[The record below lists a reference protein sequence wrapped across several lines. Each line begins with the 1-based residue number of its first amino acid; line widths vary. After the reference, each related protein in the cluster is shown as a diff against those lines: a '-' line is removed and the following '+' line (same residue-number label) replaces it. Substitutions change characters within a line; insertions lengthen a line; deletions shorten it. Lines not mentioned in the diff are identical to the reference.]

1 MYTCGNTSKSRKTRF
16 PSVDTPAKMPDNIKF
31 SRRAGMRTPA
41 HERSRQIRTSARRAV
56 RACSSNKVQTPIH
69 KRSKNTDCRPPYPAA
84 HVNMLELGKNNRAAL
99 HGLQKIYKSTKFK
112 KKYLKKFF
120 TCVNI
125 VSSVSRSGEIGRR
138 SRLKIC
144 RSSLCVSVRVRPSA
158 PLFEKTSSPRSFL
171 FSQNGE
177 NVSPRRIFSLCM
189 PGIFVPFLINRGF

>member
-16 PSVDTPAKMPDNIKF
+16 PSVDTPAKMPDSIIH
-31 SRRAGMRTPA
+31 AA
-41 HERSRQIRTSARRAV
+41 
-56 RACSSNKVQTPIH
+56 RACERRRTNVQDRYVHPPDAPSGHALQARFEHRYT
-69 KRSKNTDCRPPYPAA
+69 RKNTDFRPPYPAA
-84 HVNMLELGKNNRAAL
+84 HVNMLELLEKQSRRAARVTKN
-99 HGLQKIYKSTKFK
+99 LQIDKIQ

-177 NVSPRRIFSLCM
+177 NVSLRRIFSLCM
-189 PGIFVPFLINRGF
+189 PEIFVPVLFNRGF

>member
-31 SRRAGMRTPA
+31 SRRAGMLTPA
-41 HERSRQIRTSARRAV
+41 HERSRQIRTSSRHAV
-56 RACSSNKVQTPIH
+56 RACSSSKVQTPIH
-69 KRSKNTDCRPPYPAA
+69 KCSKNTDFRPPYPAA
-84 HVNMLELGKNNRAAL
+84 HVNMLELREKQPRRAARVTKN
-99 HGLQKIYKSTKFK
+99 LQIDKIQ

-125 VSSVSRSGEIGRR
+125 ISSVSRSGEIGRR

-171 FSQNGE
+171 FSGNGE
-177 NVSPRRIFSLCM
+177 NVSPRLEFKVHFESL
-189 PGIFVPFLINRGF
+189 I